1 MAEGKELDALLDDL
15 VRGKNAQ
22 EIFGKEGLVQEL
34 TKRLVERALEGEMTA
49 HLGYEKHAVEGRNQ
63 GNSRNGR
70 GSKRV
75 KSGSAELEIEVPRDR
90 TGSFEPRLVRKRQGR
105 L

>member
-34 TKRLVERALEGEMTA
+34 TKRLVERALEG
-49 HLGYEKHAVEGRNQ
+49 
-63 GNSRNGR
+63 
-70 GSKRV
+70 
-75 KSGSAELEIEVPRDR
+75 
-90 TGSFEPRLVRKRQGR
+90 
-105 L
+105 